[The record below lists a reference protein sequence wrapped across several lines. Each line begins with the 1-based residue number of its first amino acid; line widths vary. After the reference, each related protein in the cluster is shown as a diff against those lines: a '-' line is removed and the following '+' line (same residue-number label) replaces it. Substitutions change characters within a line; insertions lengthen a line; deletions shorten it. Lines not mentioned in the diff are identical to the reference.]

1 MKIKIITD
9 RKPWAGGSPAMQGD
23 QVEVTAEEGAA
34 LVKAGFAEEVKI
46 KRARTATG
54 KLQADDPTTPDVNEA
69 WEGGKAPKKKKAK
82 K

>member
-1 MKIKIITD
+1 
-9 RKPWAGGSPAMQGD
+9 MQGD

-46 KRARTATG
+46 KRARNAKG
-54 KLQADDPTTPDVNEA
+54 QLKGDDPSTPDYDES